1 VEVDEQR
8 REVSN
13 MRKYVVPIGL
23 CLLVSVMVSPAQEPL
38 RPANKAV
45 HQVSIP
51 AIENYPKIP
60 RPFGI
65 MDFRQRA
72 RDFDKFVYAWNQSY
86 KNCITITWDP
96 INLVPG
102 MPNYYCN
109 DPTDQ
114 EAIEEMASVVGAT
127 LVGIDK
133 SHQGGMNY
141 ADMLKNWFNPA
152 VEICTNNVG
161 STGAYDD
168 WWYELHPNIL
178 YYQVGYLYPSAETDG
193 RLRNIADQIYNMVV
207 VLGGSLADF
216 GHEGFDFVNMVPYDA
231 ASEGWT
237 EPDAAAGAA
246 AIEYWAY
253 KKFGDTRYMDAAR
266 WSMDYLEGQS
276 QSPYYEVLLP
286 NAAYIAARLNAEGNQ
301 NQYDVGKDLTWQ
313 FTSGS
318 ARVWGGLSGN
328 WKGHDAYGLVGSALD
343 WDGGYAFFMNSAFQ
357 AALSVPVARYEP
369 RFARMIGRYVLN
381 AANAAKMFFADQWD
395 GFHQSN
401 PEYKDRPERAIAYEG
416 LKKDWNGISPYASGD
431 NWDPGPGVPYGT
443 NLALYGGAY
452 VGYLGGVINQTNDPK
467 ILQLN
472 CLSTDFYRDAAY
484 PTFLYYNP
492 YDHPTNIQ
500 ISVRGSDIFDAVS
513 DTYLARNV
521 SGNFTFSIPA
531 DFARVLVITPRNS
544 SISYSG
550 MNTYINGVFV
560 SHNPVGFGHH
570 DARE

>member
-23 CLLVSVMVSPAQEPL
+23 CLLVSVMVSRAQQP
-38 RPANKAV
+38 V

-60 RPFGI
+60 SPFGI
-65 MDFRQRA
+65 IDFRQRA
-72 RDFDKFVYAWNQSY
+72 RDFDNFVYDGNQSY
-86 KNCITITWDP
+86 KDCITITWGDG
-96 INLVPG
+96 NQYVL

-109 DPTDQ
+109 DPTDN

-133 SHQGGMNY
+133 SNQGGINY
-141 ADMLKNWFNPA
+141 ADMLKNWFTPS
-152 VEICTNNVG
+152 VGICANNIE

-178 YYQVGYLYPSAETDG
+178 YYQVGYLYPSPETDG
-193 RLRNIADQIYNMVV
+193 RLRKIADQIYNMVV
-207 VLGGSLADF
+207 KLGGPMADF
-216 GHEGFDFVNMVPYDA
+216 GHQGFDFVNMQPYDQ
-231 ASEGWT
+231 SGGWT

-253 KKFGDTRYMDAAR
+253 RKFGDTRYMDAAR
-266 WSMDYLEGQS
+266 WSIDYLERQS
-276 QSPYYEVLLP
+276 QSPYYEILLP
-286 NAAYIAARLNAEGNQ
+286 NAPYIAARLNAEGNQ
-301 NQYDVGKDLTWQ
+301 NQYDVGKYLTWQ
-313 FTSGS
+313 FTSDS
-318 ARVWGGLSGN
+318 TRSWGGLSGN
-328 WKGHDAYGLVGSALD
+328 WNGYDAYGLVCSAVD
-343 WDGGYAFFMNSAFQ
+343 WNGGYSFFMNSAFQ

-381 AANAAKMFFADQWD
+381 AANAAKMFFADQWH
-395 GFHQSN
+395 GAHQSN
-401 PEYKDRPERAIAYEG
+401 PRYADRPEKAIAYEG
-416 LKKDWNGISPYASGD
+416 LKKKWHGISPYASGD
-431 NWDPGPGVPYGT
+431 NWGPGPGEQRYVMPST

-452 VGYLGGVINQTNDPK
+452 VGYLGGVINRTNDPK
-467 ILQLN
+467 ILELD
-472 CLSTDFYRDAAY
+472 CLKTDFYRDPAY

-492 YDHPTNIQ
+492 YDYPRDIQ
-500 ISVRGSDIFDAVS
+500 ISVPVSDIFDAVS

-531 DFARVLVITPRNS
+531 DFARVLVITPPNS

-550 MNTYINGVFV
+550 MNAYINGVFV
-560 SHNPVGFGHH
+560 SHNPAGFGDH
-570 DARE
+570 DGGE